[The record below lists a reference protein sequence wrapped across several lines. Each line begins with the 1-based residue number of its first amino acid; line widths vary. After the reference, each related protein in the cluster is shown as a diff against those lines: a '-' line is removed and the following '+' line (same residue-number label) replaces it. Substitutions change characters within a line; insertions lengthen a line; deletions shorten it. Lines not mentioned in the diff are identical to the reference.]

1 MRRSVLAF
9 SLLAAATTLVVLAL
23 PALPLGAPPVPQP
36 EVRIALADPY
46 ATPPLDAYATLR
58 DALLDGDLEGLR
70 AIAFA
75 ADDYRA
81 YRAARHLARAP
92 ELDPAERLS
101 FFERELELRVH
112 DPLEGAKRR
121 ALMLDVAAVAEAAG
135 DTERAVS
142 AYREAL
148 PEAAAITALARLI
161 DDPYRLANAYFQ
173 ARQHRRALEA
183 LAGRAAPSIEGPA
196 LRAIGEHERALEAF
210 RRWLAEVPGSRGA
223 AEGVA
228 WSLFSLER
236 WNEADAAFAALGGST
251 GHHGRGLIA
260 ARHGRIDDAVAH
272 MRASG
277 VPSHLWLASGWLE
290 TRGRWREA
298 IDVYL
303 VIARGGDRTYADDA
317 AYRAHVLARRL
328 GDHDVA
334 AAAAE
339 LVPEGSYFAL
349 LLGRPLSLPTGST
362 LETREPDAAALAA
375 ALARVHDHEAARG
388 ELILALRASDDPAEI
403 VALAEA
409 LQGVHGEFR
418 QSMRA
423 ANALIGQGVRDERV
437 WRLAWP
443 QAYPEAVKRYAE
455 TFAVEPAL
463 VWSVMRQE
471 SAFSPVAVSH
481 ANAMGLMQVIP
492 STWTWLAELQREN
505 PGDPFEPA
513 DNVRY
518 GVFYLRWLLDYFDG
532 DLELVVTAYNRGQ
545 GYIGRLF
552 RGDLVQRDK
561 DELYRHIDALETRE
575 YLQRVMVNLE
585 TYRALYGSE
594 KGSLAGARAHD
605 DP

>member
-9 SLLAAATTLVVLAL
+9 SLVAAATTLVVLAL
-23 PALPLGAPPVPQP
+23 PAPPLGAPPAPRP
-36 EVRIALADPY
+36 EVRIALIDPY
-46 ATPPLDAYATLR
+46 ATPPLDTYATLR
-58 DALLDGDLEGLR
+58 DALLDGDLASLR
-70 AIAFA
+70 TIAFA

-81 YRAARHLARAP
+81 YRAARHLARHG
-92 ELDPAERLS
+92 ELDPGERLT
-101 FFERELELRVH
+101 FFERELELRIH
-112 DPLEGAKRR
+112 DPLEAAQRR
-121 ALMLDVAAVAEAAG
+121 ALMLEVASVAEAAG
-135 DTERAVS
+135 NAERAVA

-148 PEAAAITALARLI
+148 PDAAAIVALARLI

-183 LAGRAAPSIEGPA
+183 LGGRAAPSIEGPA
-196 LRAIGEHERALEAF
+196 RRALGEHERALDAY
-210 RRWLAEVPGSRGA
+210 RRWLAEVPGSREA

-236 WNEADAAFAALGGST
+236 WNDADAAFAALGGSAS
-251 GHHGRGLIA
+251 HHGRGLVA
-260 ARHGRIDDAVAH
+260 ARQGRMDDAVAH

-290 TRGRWREA
+290 TRRRWSEA

-303 VIARGGDRTYADDA
+303 AIARGGDRTYADDA

-328 GDHDVA
+328 GDDDA
-334 AAAAE
+334 ATAATA
-339 LVPEGSYFAL
+339 LVPDGSYFAL
-349 LLGRPLSLPTGST
+349 LLGRPLPLPTGST
-362 LETREPDAAALAA
+362 LEPRDPEAVALAA

-388 ELILALRASDDPAEI
+388 ELMFALRTSDDPAEI

-409 LQGVHGEFR
+409 LQRGHGEFR

-423 ANALIGQGVRDERV
+423 ATALISQGVRDERV

-443 QAYPEAVKRYAE
+443 QAYPDAVTRYAE
-455 TFAVEPAL
+455 RFAVEPAL

-471 SAFSPVAVSH
+471 SAFSYVAVSH

-492 STWTWLAELQREN
+492 STWTWLAELQRET

-532 DLELVVTAYNRGQ
+532 DLELVVTSYNRGQ

-552 RGDLVQRDK
+552 RGDLVQGDK

-594 KGSLAGARAHD
+594 
-605 DP
+605 